1 MRLHLPLLPA
11 LLVSALLA
19 LSACESSEER
29 AQRHFETGQELLAE
43 GDVSRALV
51 EFRNVFKLN
60 PRHKEARMTYARVQ
74 MEAGRRADAYSQFLR
89 VIEQY
94 PDSIEARVELIE
106 MAIEARNWEETERHV
121 KAALEQ
127 DPENPRIQVAN
138 TALKYAQAL
147 RDDEEVTVQEMAE
160 QAREALENNPDN
172 AIARRLVID
181 NLLRNRDY
189 ESALVLIEKGLAQ
202 QPENYEL
209 HALKLSTHVT
219 LEDQAAVGDTLKKMA
234 EVFPDQEQIQ
244 QYLIQWFVEQGDN
257 KGAENFL
264 RELAARP
271 DAGDDGHMAVVQ
283 FLRLTSGDEAARAEI
298 ERLIQTSENPDRF
311 IAVQASMD
319 FDDGETEKAIGSLEK
334 LLADVEEPNEV
345 TNNIK
350 ILLARMQATNANL
363 VGARSLV
370 EEVIEN
376 DGSHVEALKMRA
388 VWLIDEDK
396 TGDAIIDLRTAL
408 SQAPRDAS
416 IMTLMAAAHERA
428 GDYELAGERY
438 ALAVELSE
446 QAPAETLRYVAY
458 LRQQGRLEPIAA
470 ILTEALARS
479 PNDLNLLQAIA
490 TAHIQNEDWN
500 EVQRVIWKLR
510 AFETEDSQRI
520 ANAIQA
526 EMLLQ
531 QNRMD
536 DTIAYLENL
545 AEGEDGMQAFVAL
558 IETQV
563 RAGNVEDAVT
573 KVKERLVED
582 PDNDALRN
590 LRAGLHLVL
599 DERDE
604 AEEIYRSLLQ
614 KYPGHDRVLRVLYS
628 MLLAADRQE
637 DARALIDEQ
646 VALVGDT
653 PQGVSAMM
661 FKAELLERDREF
673 EAAIALYEKMYE
685 ANSNN
690 VIVANNLASLIT
702 THRDTDESLNRAY
715 VVARR
720 LRGIE
725 IPAMQDTYGWIE
737 YRRGN
742 YEEAV
747 THLEPAAKGLPND
760 PLVQLHLAKTYLA
773 LDRKEDAKN
782 FLQRAVEVAGEN
794 PLPQIIEAQELLE
807 KLSAETSE

>member
-1 MRLHLPLLPA
+1 MRLHLPLIPA
-11 LLVSALLA
+11 LLVSALLV

-127 DPENPRIQVAN
+127 DPENPRVQVAN

-531 QNRMD
+531 QNRME

-563 RAGNVEDAVT
+563 RTGNVEDAVT
-573 KVKERLVED
+573 KVKERLAED